1 MVLVAFGR
9 LGMRRG
15 ELVTEH
21 FANADVEM
29 NLLQVEISNK
39 TPNAWTASLYSISLV
54 QDTATYSLPANL
66 VAIRDVYMSVSSGGV
81 STDRIMWPMSTVDY
95 DNQPNK
101 TQQGV
106 PTAYWMNRLIS
117 PTITMWQVPDGNA
130 TYTLNVRMLSQVED
144 ASMRSGSTLNLPYRF
159 LDVFVAGLAHRMSRI
174 YKPEVEAL
182 RRQDYLDAWMNAA
195 SQDVDDNVSIS
206 ITPTLGSYF
215 R

>member
-1 MVLVAFGR
+1 MAFGR

-15 ELVTEH
+15 ELTTQH
-21 FANADVEM
+21 MADADTEM

-39 TPNAWTASLYSISLV
+39 QPNSWSQSLFTQVLT
-54 QDTATYSLPANL
+54 QGTATYTLPANL

-81 STDRIMWPMSTVDY
+81 STDRILWGMSTVDY

-106 PTAYWMNRLIS
+106 PTAYWMNRLII

-130 TYTLNVRMLSQVED
+130 TYTLNVRMMSQVED
-144 ASMRSGSTLNLPYRF
+144 ASMASGSTLNLPYRF

-174 YKPEVEAL
+174 YKPEVEQM
-182 RRQDYLDAWMNAA
+182 RRQDYMDAWANAA
-195 SQDVDDNVSIS
+195 SQDVDDNVAIS